1 MKLDYSFFTTAVVEV
16 ATDMLIDAVSERR
29 LDNADELGEIIRT
42 CRKIGRM
49 IPITAQ
55 EEQNY
60 IDFCEFNF
68 DTGEKL
74 TCRRK

>member
-42 CRKIGRM
+42 CRKIDRM
-49 IPITAQ
+49 IPITTD

>member
-1 MKLDYSFFTTAVVEV
+1 MKLDYSFLTTAVVDV

-29 LDNADELGEIIRT
+29 VDDADELCEIIRT
-42 CRKIGRM
+42 CRKISRL
-49 IPITAQ
+49 IPITSQ

-60 IDFCEFNF
+60 IDFREFNF
-68 DTGEKL
+68 DTGVKL

>member
-29 LDNADELGEIIRT
+29 LDNADELGEIIHT
-42 CRKIGRM
+42 CRKIKRM
-49 IPITAQ
+49 IPITA
-55 EEQNY
+55 EEEANY
-60 IDFCEFNF
+60 VNFCEFQF
-68 DTGEKL
+68 YTGEEL

>member
-29 LDNADELGEIIRT
+29 LEDAEELGVIIRT
-42 CRKIGRM
+42 GRKIKRM

-55 EEQNY
+55 EERLY
-60 IDFCEFNF
+60 IDFCEFQF
-68 DTGEKL
+68 CTSEKL
-74 TCRRK
+74 TCKRV

>member
-29 LDNADELGEIIRT
+29 LEDAEELGVIICT
-42 CRKIGRM
+42 SRKINRM

-55 EEQNY
+55 EESLY
-60 IDFCEFNF
+60 INFCEFQF
-68 DTGEKL
+68 CTFEKL
-74 TCRRK
+74 TCKRI